1 MTEDERAI
9 RELIDSWLA
18 ATKAGDLQAVLSL
31 MTEDVVF
38 MVPGAAPFGRDAF
51 AESFSAMAG
60 VRLDGRSEIQELQIL
75 GDWAYL
81 RNLIN
86 MIVSPPGGAAPV
98 RRAVRQQRRAA
109 PRSDRSGR
117 PGRCPTCRAPGAAT
131 APATPSAGPARPGAR
146 RRQRGHSHTGD
157 GPRRQPGGVRGHCPQ
172 TEGASR

>member
-9 RELIDSWLA
+9 RELIDAWLA

-81 RNLIN
+81 RNLID

-98 RRAVRQQRRAA
+98 RRAGHTLTILRKGA
-109 PRSDRSGR
+109 DGR
-117 PGRCPTCRAPGAAT
+117 WRL
-131 APATPSAGPARPGAR
+131 
-146 RRQRGHSHTGD
+146 
-157 GPRRQPGGVRGHCPQ
+157 
-172 TEGASR
+172 SRDANLMAVA